1 MEHDLYEILAEIVN
15 ITRRNNE
22 ILEPLFAKL
31 QEEVAEA
38 KKEDEV
44 VVDAKKK

>member
-38 KKEDEV
+38 KTDEV
-44 VVDAKKK
+44 VVNAKKK

>member
-1 MEHDLYEILAEIVN
+1 MEHDVYELLVGILN
-15 ITRRNNE
+15 ITKRNNE